1 MAKYQ
6 VTVILNLDSGTKKSV
21 SKKVNRILNT
31 TKSKWFLDANGEIVS
46 VTAVPVSE
54 IITVKEDDEVEE
66 IQS

>member
-6 VTVILNLDSGTKKSV
+6 ATIILNLDSGTKKSV
-21 SKKVNRILNT
+21 GKKVNRVLNT
-31 TKSKWFLDANGEIVS
+31 TKSKWFLEANGEIVS
-46 VTAVPVSE
+46 VTAVPVNE

>member
-6 VTVILNLDSGTKKSV
+6 VTVVLNLDSGTKKSV

-31 TKSKWFLDANGEIVS
+31 TKSKWFADANGEIVS
-46 VTAVPVSE
+46 VTAVPVNE

>member
-6 VTVILNLDSGTKKSV
+6 VTVVLNLDSGTKKSV

-31 TKSKWFLDANGEIVS
+31 TKAKWFIDANGEIVS